1 MWCVQEPGCPCDDW
15 AFVLNASNLKVL
27 HYWIAMAHTTTGS
40 IYLSNN
46 LRLALGLNSVE
57 PAHRALKKAEAYAA
71 RTGKVVYIPGL
82 GEIGG
87 TPPQPIPPLG
97 ITAAVTKQPS
107 VTPDDT
113 GVITISGSKAS
124 HGAMLD
130 YVFKMDGRVQ
140 TPKHVEITTGMTA
153 IQVATAVV
161 DQFTDPDVTVK
172 RTGGALEFA
181 PESGSFLAKL
191 TVAIS

>member
-1 MWCVQEPGCPCDDW
+1 MP
-15 AFVLNASNLKVL
+15 
-27 HYWIAMAHTTTGS
+27 TTRTGS
-40 IYLSNN
+40 IYLTNN
-46 LRLALGLNSVE
+46 LRSMLNLNSVE
-57 PAHRALKKAEAYAA
+57 PAHRVQKVAEAWSL
-71 RTGKVVYIPGL
+71 RTGKMIYISGL

-87 TPPQPIPPLG
+87 TPPTPPKPIPPLG
-97 ITAAVTKQPS
+97 ITAAVTKPPS
-107 VTPDDT
+107 ETPDDV

-124 HGAMLD
+124 HTATLD
-130 YVFKMDGRVQ
+130 YIFKMDGRVQ

-191 TVAIS
+191 TVEIT